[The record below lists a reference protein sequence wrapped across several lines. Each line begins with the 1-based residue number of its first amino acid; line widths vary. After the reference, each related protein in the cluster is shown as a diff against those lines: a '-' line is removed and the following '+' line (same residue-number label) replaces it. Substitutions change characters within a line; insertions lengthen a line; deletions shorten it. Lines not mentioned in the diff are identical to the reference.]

1 MRMKNKMSKTTL
13 LNQLQ
18 NKLAR
23 KTLKMK
29 KTNSQLL
36 RSILNPNLNLQNLVL
51 SASILKLK
59 RATTKKILSK
69 RRIIKNKQ
77 LKKMKMNNQEAVIP
91 TFNTNAATVQ
101 SSLSWSKLVQHINV
115 PTVVSN
121 LMHVLFARINFKE
134 QTIAKSTS
142 AANTH
147 LNICQLR
154 NIAQNAKFKW
164 IL

>member
-1 MRMKNKMSKTTL
+1 MKNKMNKTTL
-13 LNQLQ
+13 SNQLQ

-101 SSLSWSKLVQHINV
+101 SSLS
-115 PTVVSN
+115 
-121 LMHVLFARINFKE
+121 
-134 QTIAKSTS
+134 
-142 AANTH
+142 
-147 LNICQLR
+147 
-154 NIAQNAKFKW
+154 
-164 IL
+164 